1 MDASSL
7 AFLIA
12 AAGAAGLAFLIYQ
25 RRELVVPGRP
35 LLAALRAAVLVLV
48 IGLIWNPQLPGDI
61 APQAASD
68 TWVLVDQSE
77 SMAVA
82 GADGWAGVLARVREL
97 APPDAR
103 IATFGNDVRVIHK
116 DSLDRITPDG
126 PATRLA
132 TAVERAAES
141 GARRIVVVSD
151 LRIQDPAATAAVL
164 GRTRAEVVI
173 EGVPSDLRNVAV
185 AEAIAPGAVEA
196 GQDIGVDVVV
206 QGEGVAEGDTVTIE
220 VRGDGR
226 LVATGRTVLPA
237 DGRQV
242 RVPLTVPAP
251 SDDGQVRITVRA
263 ILDGDV
269 FPTDDERVLRVDVG
283 PDIRGVALVSLRP
296 TWEPRFLLPVLQQV
310 TGLEAR
316 GYLRLADGR
325 YLLAGGGA
333 SDRRSMTEDAVRQ
346 AVAGAELLVLHGVG
360 AGAPSWLAEHA
371 RASGRLLVFAH
382 DPQGAALAGVEV
394 GNPLPGEWYPV
405 PEIPASPFAADLA
418 GATFTGLPPLSGLL
432 PLTGAAL
439 PPPLYLARDGAGRQ
453 EAALAL
459 ATANGRRR
467 AAVLASGFWRW
478 GFRDGVPKETYRRFW
493 AAASGW
499 LLATEALAG
508 GPGVRPTAPVLSRG
522 EAVTWRAPGLG
533 GDSMRLSVTRDG
545 VTVVDTVFVVPPDEV
560 FRTGALASG
569 TYEYRAETGDGSEEG
584 AGAFDVESYVDELLL
599 PPSAPNPLPAED
611 GTVAQ
616 QAAPVGRPLRTQA
629 VPYLLL
635 LLLLCGE
642 WIGRRR
648 LGLR

>member
-12 AAGAAGLAFLIYQ
+12 AVGAAALAFLIYQ

-35 LLAALRAAVLVLV
+35 LLAGLRAAVLVLL
-48 IGLIWNPQLPGDI
+48 IGLIWNPQLPGDL
-61 APQAASD
+61 APQSTSD

-82 GADGWAGVLARVREL
+82 GTDGWASVLERVSSV
-97 APPDAR
+97 APADAR
-103 IATFGNDVRVIHK
+103 IATFGNDVRIVSA
-116 DSLDRITPDG
+116 DSLARIAPDG

-132 TAVERAAES
+132 AAVERAAES

-164 GRTRAEVVI
+164 GRTQAEVII
-173 EGVPSDLRNVAV
+173 EGVPSSVRNVAV
-185 AEAIAPGAVEA
+185 AQAIAPGAVEA
-196 GQDIGVDVVV
+196 DQEIGLDVVL
-206 QGEGVAEGDTVTIE
+206 QGEGVTDGDTVTIE
-220 VRGDGR
+220 VREDGR
-226 LVATGRTVLPA
+226 LVVAERIALPA
-237 DGRQV
+237 EGRQV
-242 RVPLTVPAP
+242 RVPLTIPAP
-251 SDDGQVRITVRA
+251 PDDGQVRISVRA

-269 FPTDDERVLRVDVG
+269 FPADDERVLRVDVG

-333 SDRRSMTEDAVRQ
+333 SERRSMTEDEVRQ
-346 AVAGAELLVLHGVG
+346 AIAGAELLVLHGVG
-360 AGAPSWLAEHA
+360 GGAPGWLLEHA
-371 RASGRLLVFAH
+371 RASSRLLVFAY
-382 DPQGAALAGVEV
+382 DPPGAALAGVEV

-405 PEIPASPFAADLA
+405 PEVPASPFAADLA

-432 PLTGAAL
+432 PLTGGAL
-439 PPPLYLARDGAGRQ
+439 PPPLYVARDGAGRQ
-453 EAALAL
+453 EAALVL

-499 LLATEALAG
+499 LLATEALSG
-508 GPGVRPTAPVLSRG
+508 GPGVRPTAPVVSRD
-522 EAVTWRAPGLG
+522 EAVTWRAPGLA
-533 GDSMRLSVTRDG
+533 GDSMRLTLTRDG
-545 VTVVDTVFVVPPDEV
+545 VTVVDTGFVVPPDEV
-560 FRTGALASG
+560 LRTDALPAG
-569 TYEYRAETGDGSEEG
+569 TYEYRATVAGSEEG
-584 AGAFDVESYVDELLL
+584 VGAFDVESYTDELLL
-599 PPSAPNPLPAED
+599 PPSPPDPVAAED
-611 GTVAQ
+611 ATVDQ
-616 QAAPVGRPLRTQA
+616 RAAPVGRPLRTHPA
-629 VPYLLL
+629 PYLLL